1 MDKSKTTIPNRPAL
15 GKGLAS
21 LFPNISNS
29 SANQTST
36 QPQMSSATKP
46 ITVEAELSKDRVM
59 GISVCNIEDVFP
71 NPYQPRREFTQKNL
85 EELAASIKESGII
98 QPLIV
103 RKTHENK
110 FQLIAGERR
119 LRAAKLA
126 GLKQVPVVVKRIT
139 DREALELA
147 IVENIQREDLNCID
161 EALAY
166 QQLMKEFNLTQE
178 AVAQKVGKER
188 ASVANHLRLLLL
200 PVFVQMALKDQTLSF
215 GHGRALAALEDKIL
229 LEKLAKLVIENRWSV
244 RETESQ
250 IQKIKANKESS
261 SEVVVS
267 RGSEDA
273 IKMRLKNLCKE
284 LTKKYSTKVSISGS
298 ESKGK
303 LVIEYF
309 SGQDLNRILDQLLK

>member
-1 MDKSKTTIPNRPAL
+1 MDKSKTTIPARPAL

-21 LFPNISNS
+21 LFPNISNNTV
-29 SANQTST
+29 NQTT
-36 QPQMSSATKP
+36 ATAQIAGAPKAISA
-46 ITVEAELSKDRVM
+46 EADISKDRVM
-59 GISVCNIEDVFP
+59 GISVCSVEDIFP

-103 RKTHENK
+103 RKNAENK

-119 LRAAKLA
+119 LRAAKIA

-188 ASVANHLRLLLL
+188 ASVANHLRLLHL
-200 PVFVQMALKDQTLSF
+200 PVFVQKALKDQTLSF

-229 LEKLAKLVIENRWSV
+229 LEKVAKLVIENRWSV

-261 SEVVVS
+261 SEVLVPN
-267 RGSEDA
+267 REEGA
-273 IKMRLKNLCKE
+273 IEMRLKNLSKE
-284 LTKKYSTKVSISGS
+284 LTKKYATKVSISGS